1 MKAVISRFPGSA
13 AMIAEPEKGHP
24 EKTQDAPVQFA
35 WFQNQPPKQTEASF
49 SDPLPPSFFLQASA
63 VSLPDAAVQA
73 QV

>member
-24 EKTQDAPVQFA
+24 EKTQDATAQFV
-35 WFQNQPPKQTEASF
+35 WFQKQPTKKTGASF
-49 SDPLPPSFFLQASA
+49 SDPLPPSFSLPASA
-63 VSLPDAAVQA
+63 VSLPDAAL